1 MSSVLDCVKRAT
13 MRLDFVC
20 VRSRRTHGM
29 RGEIGTGG
37 ALRRGRMWKGAGS
50 GGDNVAGSC

>member
-1 MSSVLDCVKRAT
+1 MSSVLDCVERAA

-29 RGEIGTGG
+29 RGEIGTGR
-37 ALRRGRMWKGAGS
+37 ALRGGRMWKGAGS
-50 GGDNVAGSC
+50 GSDNVAGSC